1 MPKSQY
7 PGKCRKY
14 LHHIL
19 KSVMRRTTPLP
30 PAAPSDKKC
39 RKTHFRYFNHAP
51 LYVTARFRRSP
62 LFL

>member
-7 PGKCRKY
+7 PGKCQKY

-39 RKTHFRYFNHAP
+39 RKNTF
-51 LYVTARFRRSP
+51 S
-62 LFL
+62 LF